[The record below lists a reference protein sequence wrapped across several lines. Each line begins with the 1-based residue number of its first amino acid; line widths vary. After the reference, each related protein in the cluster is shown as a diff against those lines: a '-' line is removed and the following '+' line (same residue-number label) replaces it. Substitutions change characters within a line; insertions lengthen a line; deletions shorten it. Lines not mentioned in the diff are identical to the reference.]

1 MSCQGSEDRTVNGEL
16 NPTAASLLGFLH
28 DEPMSGWDLVARA
41 QQRIGEF
48 WSLTQSQVY
57 RELARMAEDGL
68 VEAGEPGTRARKV
81 YAITDEG
88 RRAFADWVG
97 RPPGDEIIRFPL
109 LLILAFGRHVPK
121 ERLASYLA
129 RHRIMHADRLA
140 AYQAERAAMPPQ
152 HEEID
157 PYAVATLEFG
167 ISYEEAVLR
176 WFDNLPKQVTDP
188 VADGTG

>member
-1 MSCQGSEDRTVNGEL
+1 VNSEL

-81 YAITDEG
+81 YEITDEG
-88 RRAFADWVG
+88 RRAFADWVS
-97 RPPGDEIIRFPL
+97 RPPREEAIRFPL
-109 LLILAFGRHVPK
+109 LLVLAFGRHVPK
-121 ERLASYLA
+121 EMLASYLA

-140 AYQAERAAMPPQ
+140 EYQGERAAMPPQ
-152 HEEID
+152 YEEMD
-157 PYAVATLEFG
+157 PYSVATLEFG

-176 WFDNLPKQVTDP
+176 WFDNLPKQMTDP
-188 VADGTG
+188 ADRTG

>member
-1 MSCQGSEDRTVNGEL
+1 MNREL
-16 NPTAASLLGFLH
+16 NPTAASILGFLH

-88 RRAFADWVG
+88 RRAFAGWVG
-97 RPPGDEIIRFPL
+97 RPPGDEAIRFPL

-129 RHRIMHADRLA
+129 RHRIIHTDRLA
-140 AYQAERAAMPPQ
+140 AYREDRAAMPR
-152 HEEID
+152 HYEEVD

-176 WFDNLPKQVTDP
+176 WFDDLPKQLTEP
-188 VADGTG
+188 ADSTG